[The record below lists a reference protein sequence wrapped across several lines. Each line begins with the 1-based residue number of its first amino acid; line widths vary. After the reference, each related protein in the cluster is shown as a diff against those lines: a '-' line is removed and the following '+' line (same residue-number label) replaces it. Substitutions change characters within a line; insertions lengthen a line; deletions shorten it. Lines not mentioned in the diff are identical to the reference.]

1 MRRIAV
7 ALILAALSPVV
18 AAQGFPSKPLRIV
31 APFPPG
37 GAADLSSRILGD
49 HMAKGLGQPVVV
61 ENRPGGSTIIG
72 SEVVFKAPPDG
83 HTLLVVFPSF
93 IVNPSVRATMP
104 FDPLK
109 DFRAV
114 GQTLA
119 VPMVIAVSA
128 SVPARNLAE
137 LIALAKAK
145 PGTLAYGTPGIATTH
160 HVMGELL
167 KLTAKIDITHAP
179 YQGGGPALS
188 ALQGGHIPII
198 YANASEVAPHVK
210 GGKVRPLVVTT
221 AERAEVL
228 PDTPSMREAGFPE
241 LIGAN
246 WSGLVV
252 NAATPAAAVSRLNA
266 ELQKALAHPEVIEKF
281 KSYGMVPTPTTPEA
295 FGAYL
300 ASEHARYARVVKE
313 SGLKAE

>member
-1 MRRIAV
+1 MFRLVIA
-7 ALILAALSPVV
+7 LFLAVLASAA
-18 AAQGFPSKPLRIV
+18 AAQGFPSKPLRII

-49 HMAKGLGQPVVV
+49 HLAKGLGQPVVV

-93 IVNPSVRATMP
+93 IVNPSVRSTMP

-128 SVPARNLAE
+128 AVPAKNLAE
-137 LIALAKAK
+137 LIALAKAR

-198 YANASEVAPHVK
+198 YSNASEVAPHVK

-228 PDTPSMREAGFPE
+228 PETPSMKEAGFPE

-252 NAATPAAAVSRLNA
+252 HAATPTAAVSRLNA

-295 FGAYL
+295 FGAHL
-300 ASEHARYARVVKE
+300 AAEHARYARVVKE